1 VRFERR
7 SPGQYGKTVTRT
19 HALARTTPLSQH
31 ITLPI
36 LARTALVSSHPSVA
50 MHLASLYV
58 GAHAQRHARNKAFLS
73 KRCGFQT
80 QNGDHNTTSEQGE
93 WSSGWWWCH
102 LALTFLLSN
111 SSKKNCRILLVG
123 AHAHTFTLWRI
134 LAITKHSIMQVT
146 HTHTINHLLTQQAA
160 PSFSPTHEPP
170 RTAQSLVK
178 GHARG
183 ASQELKID

>member
-73 KRCGFQT
+73 FKTLRFSKPKRRPQ
-80 QNGDHNTTSEQGE
+80 HNLRAGCMVE
-93 WSSGWWWCH
+93 WMVVMLPCFDVPTVQLFEHCLPH
-102 LALTFLLSN
+102 LARGRARTHLHSVVYPCHHQTYNWSVHIMQHTHSRKRPPPSPPPTNARAQHNLW
-111 SSKKNCRILLVG
+111 SKGMLVG
-123 AHAHTFTLWRI
+123 
-134 LAITKHSIMQVT
+134 
-146 HTHTINHLLTQQAA
+146 
-160 PSFSPTHEPP
+160 P
-170 RTAQSLVK
+170 
-178 GHARG
+178 
-183 ASQELKID
+183 LKS